1 MAAAPKPSQPSP
13 EGEPTAYQL
22 ATEKLPAAVRE
33 KLYRIFTLAKIP
45 ENDPIW
51 AIVGVQTGILEPFVA
66 SQPHVE
72 ALNKAL
78 STIERA
84 ADRINKRSQYLNLG
98 WPLAAIV
105 LSAALSLVGAAIW
118 HDWIEK
124 AEQARRDQMAQAYE
138 QSDEGMW
145 WHNLRATRAGL
156 RSTLGDKDSNG
167 VSRRL
172 TLMVGP
178 GKEPGSW
185 KLTSAN
191 LDAGGNAVLTFH
203 NPEPG
208 AAEADAAA
216 AHHR

>member
-1 MAAAPKPSQPSP
+1 
-13 EGEPTAYQL
+13 
-22 ATEKLPAAVRE
+22 
-33 KLYRIFTLAKIP
+33 
-45 ENDPIW
+45 
-51 AIVGVQTGILEPFVA
+51 
-66 SQPHVE
+66 
-72 ALNKAL
+72 
-78 STIERA
+78 
-84 ADRINKRSQYLNLG
+84 
-98 WPLAAIV
+98 
-105 LSAALSLVGAAIW
+105 
-118 HDWIEK
+118 
-124 AEQARRDQMAQAYE
+124 MAQAYE
-138 QSDEGMW
+138 QSEEGMW

-203 NPEPG
+203 HPEPG

-216 AHHR
+216 ARHR